1 MLEPPERKQVR
12 HSRAR
17 WQQLIDEHASSGLGQ
32 RAFCDRREIAYS
44 SFCHWKRKLEAEPS
58 GLGSTAHAEFVELA
72 PAGPALAEGWEVEV
86 ELGDGIWLRLRRR

>member
-1 MLEPPERKQVR
+1 MSRSPERKQVR
-12 HSRAR
+12 RDRAQ
-17 WQQLIDEHASSGLGQ
+17 WQQLIHAQASSGLGQ

-58 GLGSTAHAEFVELA
+58 GPDSAAHAEFVELA

-86 ELGDGIWLRLRRR
+86 ELGNGVWLRLRRR